1 MSASGKVGDDLK
13 GLAYRLERY
22 LRLEATEH
30 LTVVTTYVVLAA
42 VTFALATS
50 AIFFLSTGLVKSITM
65 LTGSEIVSYYIVG
78 GVLVFI
84 ILIFFLFRKRLI
96 ESPLVKLFSEQLL
109 EGPTLTEQMT
119 TRQSRKQR
127 DEELRRLAESLAKE
141 LDYDE
146 EGGGR

>member
-1 MSASGKVGDDLK
+1 
-13 GLAYRLERY
+13 
-22 LRLEATEH
+22 
-30 LTVVTTYVVLAA
+30 
-42 VTFALATS
+42 
-50 AIFFLSTGLVKSITM
+50 
-65 LTGSEIVSYYIVG
+65 
-78 GVLVFI
+78 
-84 ILIFFLFRKRLI
+84 LI

>member
-50 AIFFLSTGLVKSITM
+50 AIFFSKHGIGQVHHHADWQRD
-65 LTGSEIVSYYIVG
+65 G
-78 GVLVFI
+78 
-84 ILIFFLFRKRLI
+84 
-96 ESPLVKLFSEQLL
+96 QLL
-109 EGPTLTEQMT
+109 HRWWCFGVHH
-119 TRQSRKQR
+119 
-127 DEELRRLAESLAKE
+127 
-141 LDYDE
+141 LDLLPV
-146 EGGGR
+146 